1 MGKEAGDE
9 LLRFWAEKTQE
20 TLTQEEAMGRI
31 VADRFAVLRRAGGD
45 EKVRFDDE
53 KVIDSVRNFFVDRG
67 KERRVRICGG
77 VYVLTSEDYLRPDI
91 DHMLDLARVA
101 EKRVENA
108 RKDGYEFYKPD
119 QWEKGKRAAD
129 IISQFPLAVQNG
141 EIQVWYQPQVN
152 YKTRM
157 IMGAE
162 ALCRWNHSKLG
173 WLCPAEFIPVLE
185 ESGLVYDLDCFVW
198 DRVCQDLQKWNGL
211 GIHRSVSVNLSRCDM
226 LEDRDIPE
234 HFNSLTRKYGLSPD
248 QLRIEITETAY
259 VENPDLLICTTKE
272 LREFGFQVEM
282 DDFGSGYSSLHMLK
296 EVPVDRIKL
305 DLYFLTETGDQKR
318 GSNII
323 KHMIQMARSLE
334 MDIIA
339 EGVEKTEQAEFLIEN
354 GCYEMQGFYF
364 YKPMPVQEFEKLN
377 ENYKVKNEMNCT

>member
-1 MGKEAGDE
+1 MNTQRIRILLTAIDKGSLTKAGQT
-9 LLRFWAEKTQE
+9 LGYTQSY
-20 TLTQEEAMGRI
+20 LTQTVKAFE
-31 VADRFAVLRRAGGD
+31 D
-45 EKVRFDDE
+45 E
-53 KVIDSVRNFFVDRG
+53 IG
-67 KERRVRICGG
+67 
-77 VYVLTSEDYLRPDI
+77 
-91 DHMLDLARVA
+91 
-101 EKRVENA
+101 
-108 RKDGYEFYKPD
+108 
-119 QWEKGKRAAD
+119 
-129 IISQFPLAVQNG
+129 FPLLVKTNRGVEPTNEAQMLIPAMRELIRSEERLDQEMA
-141 EIQVWYQPQVN
+141 EIQGLHRGTIRIGTFVSTSVYWVPQIIEYFHNNYPEVVFQIEELGHEEMIRGLIDGSLDITLMSDPGKKVN
-152 YKTRM
+152 
-157 IMGAE
+157 ID
-162 ALCRWNHSKLG
+162 
-173 WLCPAEFIPVLE
+173 FIPVLE